1 MATTATTAS
10 PPARWAS
17 TPALLACG
25 VIAGPLFLIVVLL
38 EAVTRPGFDLGRHPV
53 SLLSLGD
60 MGWVQIANF
69 VGSGLLM
76 LGFAVGLRRVLR
88 NSRGG
93 TWGPL
98 LIGLYGCGLI
108 VAGLF
113 VPDPGMGL
121 PTRRSG
127 WDSQPAQLA
136 LGPTRRRV
144 PAGVRVDQSG
154 VPRVRAAFVGVGGH
168 VGSRVCGSQRDRSH
182 CPQRLARHR
191 RRINSLLRGRR
202 DRLDVDHDARASDA
216 LHLTGSQRQ
225 VTLSVTPIAQVRV
238 VLRRQLFVAARTTRC
253 AHRPALD
260 KTGCAQQSPARR

>member
-1 MATTATTAS
+1 
-10 PPARWAS
+10 
-17 TPALLACG
+17 
-25 VIAGPLFLIVVLL
+25 
-38 EAVTRPGFDLGRHPV
+38 
-53 SLLSLGD
+53 

-88 NSRGG
+88 SSRGG
-93 TWGPL
+93 TWEPL

-113 VPDPGMGL
+113 VPVPGMGL
-121 PTRRSG
+121 PTRRSR

-136 LGPTRRRV
+136 LGPARRRV

-154 VPRVRAAFVGVGGH
+154 VPRVRAAFVSVGGDIC
-168 VGSRVCGSQRDRSH
+168 SRVCGSQRDRSH

-202 DRLDVDHDARASDA
+202 DRLDVDHDACASHA
-216 LHLTGSQRQ
+216 LHLTGLQRQ
-225 VTLSVTPIAQVRV
+225 VTLSVTPIAQSALF
-238 VLRRQLFVAARTTRC
+238 LRRQLCVAARTTRC
-253 AHRPALD
+253 ARRPARD
-260 KTGCAQQSPARR
+260 KTGCAQQLPGRQ